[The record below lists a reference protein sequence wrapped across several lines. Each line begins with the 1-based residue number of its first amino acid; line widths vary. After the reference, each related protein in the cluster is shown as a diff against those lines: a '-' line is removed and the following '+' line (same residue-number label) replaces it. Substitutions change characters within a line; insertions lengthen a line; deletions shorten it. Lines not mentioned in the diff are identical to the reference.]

1 MTTQL
6 PSRHQ
11 VDRAAPL
18 RFDGRA
24 PQAAPAAEA
33 APQVA
38 EKQANITI
46 EVAPDGLHI
55 TAEYTGTL
63 SSIPAAIE
71 RLKAAGVLELV
82 KASAP
87 APTANPAPSP
97 TLGATKARV
106 ERTAPSYN
114 GEGDA
119 CCPVHRRKLSEGDYG
134 LFCSAKAKDGQ
145 IADKKGYCGLKFEE

>member
-1 MTTQL
+1 MNQFPTRT
-6 PSRHQ
+6 Q

-18 RFDGRA
+18 RFEGR
-24 PQAAPAAEA
+24 APAAEPT
-33 APQVA
+33 PQPA

-55 TAEYTGTL
+55 KAEYVGTL

-71 RLKAAGVLELV
+71 RLKAAGVLDLV
-82 KASAP
+82 QAAAP
-87 APTANPAPSP
+87 AQPAATTTTTARAKAERVTPT
-97 TLGATKARV
+97 
-106 ERTAPSYN
+106 YN
-114 GEGDA
+114 ADGDA

-145 IADKKGYCGLKFEE
+145 VADKKGYCGLKFEE